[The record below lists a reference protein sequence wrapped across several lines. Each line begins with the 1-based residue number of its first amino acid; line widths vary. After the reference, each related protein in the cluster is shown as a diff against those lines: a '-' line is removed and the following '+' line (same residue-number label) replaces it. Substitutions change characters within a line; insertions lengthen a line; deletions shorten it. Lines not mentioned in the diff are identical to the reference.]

1 MKVCFVCLGNICRS
15 PMAEGL
21 YQKRIRDLGLSH
33 LISVESRA
41 TSSYEIGRP
50 PHPGTAKILRREN
63 AELVGKKA
71 QRISTND
78 VEEFDII
85 IGMDQD
91 NVNDLKQIT
100 GKHQHKIYLYRDI
113 HPNTKGEDV
122 LDPYYTG
129 EYENTFQAIH
139 EMIDLWMDHFQ
150 KTLKSY

>member
-71 QRISTND
+71 QRISMND

-91 NVNDLKQIT
+91 NVNDLKRIA
-100 GKHQHKIYLYRDI
+100 GKHHIRFISIEIFIQI
-113 HPNTKGEDV
+113 
-122 LDPYYTG
+122 
-129 EYENTFQAIH
+129 
-139 EMIDLWMDHFQ
+139 Q
-150 KTLKSY
+150 KARMFLILIIRVNMRIPFRLFMR